1 MKTHSFTQEDRISS
15 IETKIGMMIDDGTIK
30 EIISLSITSMGTNND
45 RFAAILIY
53 K

>member
-1 MKTHSFTQEDRISS
+1 MKTYSFSQEDRISS
-15 IETKIGMMIDDGTIK
+15 IETKISSMIKDGVIT
-30 EIISLSITSMGTNND
+30 EIVSLSITSMGTNND